1 MRTFI
6 LAAVFIMAVSSGA
19 RATLW
24 WRDKIASLWT
34 PRPLSMDGGEE
45 PWARSTETDEAS
57 VIFRAMNDSS
67 DLYLLITPDG
77 SDGKGLIT
85 GKYRQDAALW
95 FLAPDMKTRAWG
107 LHVPYSRLDQ
117 LAPGMTPAPGAE
129 PEFLT
134 MQGAQVSTSP
144 LPGDIAFHLERDGR
158 RPLIEIRIALKNFP
172 SANGKAIPLDFATS
186 AVPPAAAEKIM
197 NEKPKA
203 HSASS
208 GGGRHGGGRHS
219 GHQSGAPGAAAQTPT
234 VPDPLD
240 IKLSVKLASP
250 PI

>member
-6 LAAVFIMAVSSGA
+6 LAAVFMTASASGA

-24 WRDKIASLWT
+24 WRDKIASLWA
-34 PRPLSMDGGEE
+34 PQPLSMDGGEE
-45 PWARSTETDEAS
+45 PWARSAETDEMS

-95 FLAPDMKTRAWG
+95 FLAPDKKTRAWG
-107 LHVPYSRLDQ
+107 LRVPYSRFDQ
-117 LAPGMTPAPGAE
+117 ITPGTTQAPGAE

-144 LPGDIAFHLERDGR
+144 LPGFHLERDGR

-172 SANGKAIPLDFATS
+172 LANDKVIPLDFATS
-186 AVPPAAAEKIM
+186 AVPPAEVERIM

-208 GGGRHGGGRHS
+208 GGGRHGGGRH
-219 GHQSGAPGAAAQTPT
+219 GGRQSGAPGAAAPTAT

-240 IKLSVKLASP
+240 IKLSVKLARP